1 MSEATPGGAA
11 GAELGTRLKLDLVT
25 GGHGFIG
32 RHLVQEL
39 RREGRSVRI
48 LDIAEPGET
57 PSPAVESFVGSV
69 TDPVA
74 VARAVEGVDRVFHIA
89 GDPSLWR
96 RDKAGFDSINHEGT
110 RQVLQAAAAAEVRS
124 IVHTSSA
131 AILAFGDVTTLSP
144 EDDRQTLIPSVMP
157 GPYARSKLAAE
168 RAASAAA
175 RDGLPVTIV
184 SPSLPIGAD
193 DWHLT
198 PPTVMIRDLLERR
211 TPAYLDFDVS
221 FVDVRDLAQG
231 LIRAAEQG
239 KRGHRYVLG
248 HPPVRFATFLERL
261 GAISG
266 VAMPQRSLPP
276 RVALAVAWVSE
287 LLADHV
293 TRRPPRATLEG
304 VRMAGRRPL
313 NLPFRQSA
321 EALGLALRPLD
332 ESLRTVVAW
341 LRTSNGGRQQN
352 HLSRTDG

>member
-1 MSEATPGGAA
+1 MSDATLRDAA
-11 GAELGTRLKLDLVT
+11 GAEKQARLKLDLVT

-39 RREGRSVRI
+39 RREGRNVRI
-48 LDIAEPGET
+48 LDIADPSET
-57 PSPAVESFVGSV
+57 PYGEPLVPAVESLVGSV

-74 VARAVEGVDRVFHIA
+74 VARAVEGVERVFHIA

-96 RDKAGFDSINHEGT
+96 ADKAAFDRINHQGT
-110 RQVLQAAAAAEVRS
+110 RLVLQAAAAAKVRS

-131 AILAFGDVTTLSP
+131 AILPFGEVATLSP
-144 EDDRQTLIPSVMP
+144 DDDRQTLTPSAMP

-168 RAASAAA
+168 RAATAAA
-175 RDGLPVTIV
+175 RDGVPVTIV
-184 SPSLPIGAD
+184 SPSLPIGAE

-221 FVDVRDLAQG
+221 FIDVRDLAQG
-231 LIRAAEQG
+231 LIRAAERG

-248 HPPVRFATFLERL
+248 HPPLRFSAFLDRL
-261 GAISG
+261 GAVSG
-266 VAMPQRSLPP
+266 VPMPRRSLPP

-287 LLADHV
+287 LLADHI
-293 TRRPPRATLEG
+293 TRQPPRATLEG
-304 VRMAGRRPL
+304 VRIAGRPL

-321 EALGLALRPLD
+321 EALDLALRPLD
-332 ESLRTVVAW
+332 ESLQTIVDW
-341 LRTSNGGRQQN
+341 LRTSDGGRT
-352 HLSRTDG
+352 R